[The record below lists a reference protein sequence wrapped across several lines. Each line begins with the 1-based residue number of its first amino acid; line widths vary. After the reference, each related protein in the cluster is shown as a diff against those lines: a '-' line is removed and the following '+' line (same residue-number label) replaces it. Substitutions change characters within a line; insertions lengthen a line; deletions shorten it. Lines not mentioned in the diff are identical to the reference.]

1 MSNAFCLYP
10 FVSSYTNLSGDCL
23 FCCYGKK
30 AIQPDEID
38 SLRTKIYN
46 DEKIDHCSH
55 CYDIEEA
62 GLVSPRIEQNT
73 LWLDTPEISEYIKN
87 WTPGNTK
94 ISYYDIRYNNRCNLA
109 CIMCD
114 ARSSSLIAKEFN
126 IENPKYANTFDD
138 DALINATQIYIAGG
152 EPLITKECLQLLTK
166 IGASDIQPNVIIN
179 TNLTRVDTKLL
190 DIFKHLKNLLLVV
203 SVDGYGRVNEYHRHP
218 LNWNVFTEN
227 LDKIKDAN
235 IAIRFNT
242 VVDAISVIN
251 VHKLLS
257 LTDQVDSWKLE
268 IIRSPDVLQLSNVP
282 KHHKDEFSQN
292 VKKLF
297 DTRFNNNDIINKI
310 LDDINSKGDPEAL
323 AKFIYAT
330 DSRKGINHK
339 NYLDISID

>member
-1 MSNAFCLYP
+1 
-10 FVSSYTNLSGDCL
+10 
-23 FCCYGKK
+23 
-30 AIQPDEID
+30 
-38 SLRTKIYN
+38 
-46 DEKIDHCSH
+46 
-55 CYDIEEA
+55 
-62 GLVSPRIEQNT
+62 
-73 LWLDTPEISEYIKN
+73 
-87 WTPGNTK
+87 
-94 ISYYDIRYNNRCNLA
+94 
-109 CIMCD
+109 MCD

-330 DSRKGINHK
+330 DSRKGINQ
-339 NYLDISID
+339 